1 MDLDIDCLRDAL
13 PENVE
18 RLGRALGLKLPD
30 KLRFDRRAYTRELV
44 RVVMQGLRRDAQD
57 ARRRERRGRS

>member
-57 ARRRERRGRS
+57 ARRGRS